1 VAKPKLQAQ
10 TRPDPAEA
18 AAKIERP
25 AIKWKIVAQIGGAL
39 VILWVTAAMTRAF
52 IGIWGLVVMA
62 VVTAVTIGF
71 GGYVWWL
78 TRKQQRIVDIL
89 KQATDPAGR
98 KAAIEQLSA
107 QGGGDAM
114 NALARSQLVAQDDP
128 VEAMRVLESI
138 DLKKAPGGVQD
149 EVRANLAFLY
159 LMQNRPK
166 DARTLVDDLRLD
178 RQSNSKAKA
187 MYAAV
192 MAESFSRTGKADE
205 AKKLLETYKDE
216 DPEYGEV
223 RTLLLRAQI
232 FTFFATK
239 NRGLA
244 RRAMEKL
251 AEVDVNQLGPF
262 MQKTTPLEMQK
273 LAGEVVRGSGLVPKQ
288 KIKMMR

>member
-1 VAKPKLQAQ
+1 MAKPKLPTP

-18 AAKIERP
+18 AAQIERP
-25 AIKWKIVAQIGGAL
+25 TIKWKIVAQIGAAL
-39 VILWVTAAMTRAF
+39 AILWVTAAATRYA
-52 IGIWGLVVMA
+52 IGDWGLIVMG
-62 VVTAVTIGF
+62 VVTAVTLGF

-89 KQATDPAGR
+89 KRATDPEGR
-98 KAAIEQLSA
+98 KAAIEQLA
-107 QGGGDAM
+107 AEGGDAM

-128 VEAMRVLESI
+128 IEAMKVLEGI

-159 LMQNRPK
+159 LMQNRAK
-166 DARTLVDDLRLD
+166 DARTLADDLRLD
-178 RQSNSKAKA
+178 RQSNPKAKA

-192 MAESFSRTGKADE
+192 MAESFARTGKADE

-223 RTLLLRAQI
+223 RSLLLRAQI
-232 FTFFATK
+232 YTFFATK

-244 RRAMEKL
+244 RKAMEKL

-262 MQKTTPLEMQK
+262 MQKTTPLDMQK
-273 LAGEVVRGSGLVPKQ
+273 LAGEVVRGTGLVPKQ

>member
-1 VAKPKLQAQ
+1 MAKPKLQAQ

>member
-1 VAKPKLQAQ
+1 MAKPKLPTP
-10 TRPDPAEA
+10 TRPDAAEA

-25 AIKWKIVAQIGGAL
+25 TIKWKIVAQIGAAL
-39 VILWVTAAMTRAF
+39 AILWLTAAMTRAF
-52 IGIWGLVVMA
+52 IGDWGLIVMG
-62 VVTAVTIGF
+62 VITAITVGF

-89 KQATDPAGR
+89 KGATDPAGR
-98 KAAIEQLSA
+98 KAAIEQLA
-107 QGGGDAM
+107 AEGGDAM

-128 VEAMRVLESI
+128 MEAMRVLESI

-159 LMQNRPK
+159 LMQNRAK
-166 DARTLVDDLRLD
+166 DARTLADDLRLD

-205 AKKLLETYKDE
+205 AKKLLETYKDD

-223 RTLLLRAQI
+223 RSLLLRAQI
-232 FTFFATK
+232 YTFFATK

-244 RRAMEKL
+244 RKSMEKL
-251 AEVDVNQLGPF
+251 AELDVNQLGPF
-262 MQKTTPLEMQK
+262 MQKTTPLDMQK
-273 LAGEVVRGSGLVPKQ
+273 LAGEVVRSTGLVPKQ